1 MTFVLMGQALEASA
15 FIKTGMTYF
24 DEMGL
29 GYLAAIE
36 QAIRAYGLTVSLKR
50 VMGVPS
56 GAPCCYKMY
65 SPTSTPVWR

>member
-1 MTFVLMGQALEASA
+1 MSLVLMGQALQASA

-36 QAIRAYGLTVSLKR
+36 QAIRAYGLTV
-50 VMGVPS
+50 
-56 GAPCCYKMY
+56 
-65 SPTSTPVWR
+65 